1 MTDESL
7 VHEPVRENDT
17 VLRAYVKMTWFRKLG
32 LFKAPCTNFEG
43 LRASNYTEIN
53 SLDLE
58 I

>member
-1 MTDESL
+1 MTGEFL
-7 VHEPVRENDT
+7 VREPVRENDT
-17 VLRAYVKMTWFRKLG
+17 VLRAYIKTKWFRKLG